1 MEHTISRL
9 LKAYES
15 GKLHRRDLV
24 KGLTLLAAGAESASA
39 AGFQSNGINHVS
51 LQVSDLQ
58 RSSEFYQR
66 VLVVPAENRP
76 AGAVTL
82 KVGKGHIVLRPGTP
96 AGKVDHFA
104 VGVDHFNKD
113 TIIADLK
120 ARGAMPSD
128 SGDAGLHVVDPDGY
142 PVQFQSNDA
151 A

>member
-9 LKAYES
+9 LKAYEN

-24 KGLTLLAAGAESASA
+24 KGLTLLAAGSGNASA

-82 KVGKGHIVLRPGTP
+82 KVGKSHIVLRPGTP

-128 SGDAGLHVVDPDGY
+128 KGDAGLHVLDPDGY
-142 PVQFQSNDA
+142 PVQFQSNDGA
-151 A
+151 

>member
-9 LKAYES
+9 LKAYEN

-24 KGLTLLAAGAESASA
+24 KGLTLLAAGSGSASA

-76 AGAVTL
+76 AGTRDHAGHEFG
-82 KVGKGHIVLRPGTP
+82 GKRQVVHRGLPDGDGGLWPRVAPPR
-96 AGKVDHFA
+96 K
-104 VGVDHFNKD
+104 
-113 TIIADLK
+113 
-120 ARGAMPSD
+120 RGAQGD
-128 SGDAGLHVVDPDGY
+128 SSCDGRHGI
-142 PVQFQSNDA
+142 SILNGI
-151 A
+151 